1 MHKQKMK
8 FKRKGLV
15 CLEPGPLWGRGGLCF
30 VNLMILTAKNNK
42 ISVKIADYGVPGEY
56 EQAAYLNLENNDPPP
71 SCSSWLLGK
80 RNARPKSKF
89 ALQSRPFPRKSSA

>member
-15 CLEPGPLWGRGGLCF
+15 CLEPGPLWGRGELCF

-42 ISVKIADYGVPGEY
+42 ISVKIADYGVPGDY
-56 EQAAYLNLENNDPPP
+56 EQAANLNLENSDSPLPPP
-71 SCSSWLLGK
+71 KL
-80 RNARPKSKF
+80 
-89 ALQSRPFPRKSSA
+89 